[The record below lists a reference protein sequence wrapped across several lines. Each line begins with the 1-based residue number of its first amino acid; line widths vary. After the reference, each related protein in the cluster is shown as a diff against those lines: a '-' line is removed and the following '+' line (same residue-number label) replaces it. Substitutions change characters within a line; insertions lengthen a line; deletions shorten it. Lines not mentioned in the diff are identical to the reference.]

1 MLSDAQV
8 IEPVPTD
15 GAFERDDGEGIFW
28 KFWHSSGGESNW
40 SGLDEFAGEFPIE
53 RVGLETIPV
62 TNEGQHLGAQIRD
75 ALERAVAQQT
85 ALQDREPDLDLV
97 DPGGVQGRVD
107 EDETTAMMAAELGP
121 AAIVAVVMN
130 VEIVPDYEDPALRKS
145 ACDDVQEV
153 VHSASSALI
162 HDASEHAPGPN
173 IEGPEQ
179 VAYATTDVLEF
190 VSHRSICDFDD
201 RKLGGPAPASAFHRC
216 KPPPRR
222 AVASSRAGRC
232 AGPSLRSQGRGYGA
246 SIGRGVGVAL
256 CYSEYAARS
265 CD

>member
-1 MLSDAQV
+1 MLSHAQV

-62 TNEGQHLGAQIRD
+62 ANEGEHLCAQIGD

-107 EDETTAMMAAELGP
+107 EAETTAMMAAELGP
-121 AAIVAVVMN
+121 AAIIAVVMN

-145 ACDDVQEV
+145 ACDDFQEV
-153 VHSASSALI
+153 VHSASRALL
-162 HDASEHAPGPN
+162 HDASQHAPGPN

-190 VSHRSICDFDD
+190 VSHRSIATSTIGSSAAERLHRLFIDANHH
-201 RKLGGPAPASAFHRC
+201 RVGRWLQVEPADAPYLLCEVRVGAMEPVAD
-216 KPPPRR
+216 
-222 AVASSRAGRC
+222 AVWA
-232 AGPSLRSQGRGYGA
+232 
-246 SIGRGVGVAL
+246 
-256 CYSEYAARS
+256 
-265 CD
+265 